1 MRNSFKGWMG
11 TATENF
17 LDFSGTR
24 RNKAMAERGSGQPAT
39 QPRRPLTTE
48 DLQKYILDVSGKL
61 AEKIRHD
68 LALALQE
75 TKSEMQGVKQRL
87 QGLEDRVSQISDRL
101 SQVVQAQ
108 EDEVVVVDSSAKQGR
123 LETVDGDAFIRC
135 FEDRSSFFKKRLR
148 EKLRLFCLSKDG
160 RLYIAGHVPK
170 FVGKFSVCILN

>member
-1 MRNSFKGWMG
+1 MHNSFKGWMG

-24 RNKAMAERGSGQPAT
+24 RNKAMAERGSSQPGT
-39 QPRRPLTTE
+39 QTRRPLTGE
-48 DLQKYILDVSGKL
+48 DLQKYISDVTGKL
-61 AEKIRHD
+61 TEKIRQD
-68 LALALQE
+68 LAVALNE

-108 EDEVVVVDSSAKQGR
+108 EDEVVVFASSAKQGR
-123 LETVDGDAFIRC
+123 QETVDGDAFIRC

-148 EKLRLFCLSKDG
+148 ESSDCFASQKTEGFTLPGMYPNLLVNSQ
-160 RLYIAGHVPK
+160 
-170 FVGKFSVCILN
+170 FVF